1 MQNIR
6 RSKKKKVVAV
16 PKDVEELA
24 QDKLHEISIFAEDR
38 F

>member
-1 MQNIR
+1 MQSIR
-6 RSKKKKVVAV
+6 RSKKKKVVPV